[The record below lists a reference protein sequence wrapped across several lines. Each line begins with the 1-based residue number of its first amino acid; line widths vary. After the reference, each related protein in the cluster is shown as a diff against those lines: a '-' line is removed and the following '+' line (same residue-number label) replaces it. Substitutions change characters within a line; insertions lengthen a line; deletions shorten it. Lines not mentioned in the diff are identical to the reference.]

1 MSEQSVIERE
11 LTRAGERAGQCAMQP
26 CGSTNVGCTAASVSV
41 NAIVPEYWTEWT
53 YAVPL
58 DMRDTVANGQLVW
71 VPLREKVVLGVVVE
85 LGYQDAMAGIKP
97 IHAVVEPTFC
107 LTPRQ
112 LNLATW
118 ISERY
123 CCSLFH
129 AASLMMPPGVER
141 RVIETY
147 RLTDAGRAADPL
159 LLTPTQRRIVELLDT
174 HSDDAG
180 VSLTELRT
188 ALGGALTS
196 VLVALRKRGLV
207 AMDARIKQ
215 DRAPAPK
222 RLPYVRAIL
231 GLEYEAPL
239 TAPKQQAALDYLRRR
254 ARLDTSPIPNLPAGA
269 VMVTTFR
276 ADTGLGAPVLKRLAE
291 RGLVEMGTVAA
302 TAPVIEERSVPA
314 PVLTGAQ
321 QIVWDQVADALRDAT
336 GATFLLH
343 GVTGSGKTEIYLRA
357 VAASMR
363 AGKGAIVCVPEI
375 ALATQMVN
383 RILAR
388 FPGQVALLHSGLKD
402 AARFANWERLRRG
415 EAMIAI
421 GPRSALFAPIEQI
434 GCIVLDEE
442 HDAAYKQDALPR
454 YHARE
459 VARELARTS
468 GAVCILGSATPDL
481 ATFAAAT
488 RGDIGALSLP
498 ERVRPTAWHGTDGT
512 LQLPPVVLV
521 DMREERRSGN
531 GGVFSGALVDLLYQ
545 AHAAGEQAI
554 LLLNRRGMATFSQC
568 RACGYVL
575 LCPQCDVP
583 LVYHADRERLRCHRC
598 DFEIR
603 PDARCPQCGKP
614 DVRAYGVGTQRVE
627 EETRRLLPGARV
639 VRWDQDS
646 LRTEGGHESI
656 LRRLEAREIDVLVG
670 TQMVAKGL
678 DLPMVTVIGVVNGDT
693 QLHLPDFRAAERTFQ
708 LLTQVAGRAGR
719 RSPGRV
725 VIQTQSLDHPALIAA
740 QQHDYVRFAQS
751 ELPNRERLGFPPY
764 RQLVRFVYK
773 QRDEAKARAEADRL
787 AFALA
792 RVAYRNGHD
801 DVELIGPAP
810 CFTAKIRG
818 EYLWQVVAAGKD
830 LTPLLRSFP
839 IPYGWTIDVDPMS
852 ML

>member
-1 MSEQSVIERE
+1 LSEQGVIERAG
-11 LTRAGERAGQCAMQP
+11 TRAGEHSGPCAMQP
-26 CGSTNVGCTAASVSV
+26 RMPSDVGCTVASVSV
-41 NAIVPEYWTEWT
+41 NAIIPEYWTEWT
-53 YAVPL
+53 YAVPPEL
-58 DMRDTVANGQLVW
+58 RGTVANGQLVW

-85 LGYQDAMAGIKP
+85 LGDQETTADIKP

-147 RLTDAGRAADPL
+147 RLTAAGRATDPL

-174 HSDDAG
+174 HTDDAG
-180 VSLTELRT
+180 ASRTELRS

-196 VLVALRKRGLV
+196 VLAALRKRGLV

-215 DRAPAPK
+215 DRVPAPK

-254 ARLDTSPIPNLPAGA
+254 ARLDTSPLPNLPAGA

-276 ADTGLGAPVLKRLAE
+276 ADTGLGAPILKRLAE
-291 RGLVEMGTVAA
+291 RGLIEMGTVAV
-302 TAPVIEERSVPA
+302 TAPVIEERSIPA

-321 QIVWDQVADALRDAT
+321 QAAWDQVADAMRDAT
-336 GATFLLH
+336 GTTFLLH

-415 EAMIAI
+415 EAKIAI
-421 GPRSALFAPIEQI
+421 GPRSALFAPIAQI

-454 YHARE
+454 YHARD
-459 VARELARTS
+459 VARELARIS

-481 ATFAAAT
+481 ATYAAAK
-488 RGDIGALSLP
+488 RGDIGSLSLP
-498 ERVRPTAWHGTDGT
+498 ERVRPTAWNGTDGT

-521 DMREERRSGN
+521 DMREERRNGN
-531 GGVFSGALVDLLYQ
+531 GGVFSGALVELLCR

-568 RACGYVL
+568 RACGHVL

-598 DFEIR
+598 DFEMR
-603 PDARCPQCGKP
+603 PNTRCPQCGKSE
-614 DVRAYGVGTQRVE
+614 VRAYGVGTQRVE

-646 LRTEGGHESI
+646 LRAEGGHESI

-678 DLPMVTVIGVVNGDT
+678 DLPMVTVIGVINGDT

-740 QQHDYVRFAQS
+740 QQHDYVHFAQS

-818 EYLWQVVAAGKD
+818 EYLWQVVAAGED
-830 LTPLLRSFP
+830 LAPLLRSFP
-839 IPYGWTIDVDPMS
+839 IPYGWTVDVDPMS
-852 ML
+852 VL

>member
-1 MSEQSVIERE
+1 LIERRIIERE
-11 LTRAGERAGQCAMQP
+11 APNEAGRPGVDGRRSRVPAETGY
-26 CGSTNVGCTAASVSV
+26 TVASVSV

-53 YAVPL
+53 YAVPPE
-58 DMRDTVANGQLVW
+58 MHGAVAHGQLVW

-85 LGYQDAMAGIKP
+85 LGHRDATIGIRP

-147 RLTDAGRAADPL
+147 RLTDAGRAADRS
-159 LLTPTQRRIVELLDT
+159 LLTPTQQRIVELLAIHTDE
-174 HSDDAG
+174 SGA
-180 VSLTELRT
+180 SLTELRA

-196 VLVALRKRGLV
+196 VLLALRKRGLV

-215 DRAPAPK
+215 ERAPALK
-222 RLPYVRAIL
+222 RVPYVRAIL
-231 GLEYEAPL
+231 GLGFEAPL
-239 TAPKQQAALDYLRRR
+239 TAPKQQTALDYLRRR
-254 ARLDTSPIPNLPAGA
+254 ARLDMPSPTNLPPGA
-269 VMVTTFR
+269 VTVATFR
-276 ADTGLGAPVLKRLAE
+276 ADTGLGAPILKRLAD
-291 RGLVEMGTVAA
+291 RGLVELGAIAGQASV
-302 TAPVIEERSVPA
+302 VEERVVPA
-314 PVLTGAQ
+314 PVLTVAQ
-321 QIVWDQVADALRDAT
+321 QAAWDRVADAMREAAGT
-336 GATFLLH
+336 TFLLH

-402 AARFANWERLRRG
+402 AARYANWERLRRG
-415 EAMIAI
+415 EATIAI

-454 YHARE
+454 YHARD
-459 VARELARTS
+459 VARELTRAM

-481 ATFAAAT
+481 GTYAAAK
-488 RGDIGALSLP
+488 RGEIGYLSLP
-498 ERVRPTAWHGTDGT
+498 ERVRPTAWNGTNGT
-512 LQLPPVVLV
+512 LQLPPVELV
-521 DMREERRSGN
+521 DMREERRNGN
-531 GGVFSGALVDLLYQ
+531 GGVFSSALADLLCR

-554 LLLNRRGMATFSQC
+554 LLLNRRGSATFSQC
-568 RACGYVL
+568 RACGHVL
-575 LCPQCDVP
+575 MCPQCAVP

-598 DFEIR
+598 DFEMR
-603 PDARCPQCGKP
+603 PNIRCPRCGLP
-614 DVRAYGVGTQRVE
+614 EVRAYGVGTQRVE
-627 EETRRLLPGARV
+627 EETHRLLPGARV

-646 LRTEGGHESI
+646 LRAEGGHESI

-678 DLPMVTVIGVVNGDT
+678 DLPMVTVIGVINGDT
-693 QLHLPDFRAAERTFQ
+693 QLHLPDFRSAERTFQ

-725 VIQTQSLDHPALIAA
+725 VIQTQSVDHPALIAA
-740 QQHDYVRFAQS
+740 QRHDYALFAHA
-751 ELPNRERLGFPPY
+751 ELPNRERFGFPPY
-764 RQLVRFVYK
+764 RQLVRFVHK
-773 QRDEAKARAEADRL
+773 QRDDAKARAEADRL

-792 RVAYRNGHD
+792 RVAYRGGQD
-801 DVELIGPAP
+801 DIELIGPAP
-810 CFTAKIRG
+810 CFTAKVRG
-818 EYLWQVVAAGKD
+818 EYLWQVVACGND
-830 LTPLLRSFP
+830 LAPLVRSFP
-839 IPYGWTIDVDPMS
+839 IPYGWTVDVDPIS
-852 ML
+852 VL

>member
-1 MSEQSVIERE
+1 MSERGVIERASAVTE
-11 LTRAGERAGQCAMQP
+11 GDAALDGAPSCAVAEAVF
-26 CGSTNVGCTAASVSV
+26 TVASVSV
-41 NAIVPEYWTEWT
+41 HAIIPEYWTEWT
-53 YAVPL
+53 YAIPPEL
-58 DMRDTVANGQLVW
+58 RGTVANGQLVW
-71 VPLREKVVLGVVVE
+71 VPLREKVVLGIVVE
-85 LGYQDAMAGIKP
+85 LGQEAAGPEIRP

-107 LTPRQ
+107 LTTRQ

-147 RLTDAGRAADPL
+147 RLTDAGRRADHT
-159 LLTPTQRRIVELLDT
+159 LLTPTQRQIVEMLET
-174 HSDDAG
+174 HSDDTGA
-180 VSLTELRT
+180 SLTELRA

-196 VLVALRKRGLV
+196 VLAALRKRGLV

-215 DRAPAPK
+215 DRLPTRK
-222 RLPYVRAIL
+222 RVPYVRAIL
-231 GLEYEAPL
+231 GLEFEAPL
-239 TAPKQQAALDYLRRR
+239 TAPKQQTALDYLRRR
-254 ARLDTSPIPNLPAGA
+254 ARLETTTASHLPPGA
-269 VMVTTFR
+269 VTVATFR
-276 ADTGLGAPVLKRLAE
+276 TETGLSAPLLKRLQE
-291 RGLVEMGTVAA
+291 RGLVEMGTVANLP
-302 TAPVIEERSVPA
+302 APPDGGSMPA

-321 QIVWDQVADALRDAT
+321 QVAWDRVAEAMRDAAGT
-336 GATFLLH
+336 TFLLH

-375 ALATQMVN
+375 ALATQMVK

-388 FPGQVALLHSGLKD
+388 FPGQVALLHSGMKD
-402 AARFANWERLRRG
+402 PERFANWERLRRG
-415 EAMIAI
+415 EATIAI
-421 GPRSALFAPIEQI
+421 GPRSALFAPIEKI

-454 YHARE
+454 YHSRD
-459 VARELARTS
+459 VARELARMS

-481 ATFAAAT
+481 TTFAAAK
-488 RGDIGALSLP
+488 RGRIGYLSLP
-498 ERVRPTAWHGTDGT
+498 DRVRPTTANGTDGT
-512 LQLPPVVLV
+512 LQLPPVALV
-521 DMREERRSGN
+521 DMREERRNGN
-531 GGVFSGALVDLLYQ
+531 TGVFSGALVELLCQ
-545 AHAAGEQAI
+545 AHARNEQAI

-568 RACGYVL
+568 RSCGHVPT
-575 LCPQCDVP
+575 CPQCDVP

-598 DFEIR
+598 DFEMR
-603 PDARCPQCGKP
+603 PSVRCPKCGQSE
-614 DVRAYGVGTQRVE
+614 VRTYGVGTQRVE
-627 EETRRLLPGARV
+627 DETRRLLPGARV

-646 LRTEGGHESI
+646 LRAEGGHESI
-656 LRRLEAREIDVLVG
+656 LRRMEAREIDVLVG

-708 LLTQVAGRAGR
+708 MLTQVAGRAGR

-725 VIQTQSLDHPALIAA
+725 VIQTQSADHPALVAA
-740 QQHDYVRFAQS
+740 QQHDYILFARS
-751 ELPNRERLGFPPY
+751 ELPNRQRLGFPPY
-764 RQLVRFVYK
+764 GHLVRFVYK
-773 QRDEAKARAEADRL
+773 HRDEAKARAEADRL

-792 RVAYRNGHD
+792 RVAYRSGHD

-818 EYLWQVVAAGKD
+818 EFLWQVVAVGKD

-839 IPYGWTIDVDPMS
+839 VPYGWIVDVDPMS

>member
-1 MSEQSVIERE
+1 MTERGVIERDIIRDGAARPLPAE
-11 LTRAGERAGQCAMQP
+11 MGVL
-26 CGSTNVGCTAASVSV
+26 AASVSV
-41 NAIVPEYWTEWT
+41 NAIIPEYWTEWT
-53 YAVPL
+53 YSVPPE
-58 DMRDTVANGQLVW
+58 MRGTVANGQLVW

-85 LGYQDAMAGIKP
+85 LNRQEAAAGIRP

-147 RLTDAGRAADPL
+147 RLTDAGRAADHA
-159 LLTPTQRRIVELLDT
+159 LLTPTQRRIVELLDSQ
-174 HSDDAG
+174 SDGAG
-180 VSLTELRT
+180 ASLTELRA

-196 VLVALRKRGLV
+196 VLTALRKRGLV

-215 DRAPAPK
+215 ERAPAQK
-222 RLPYVRAIL
+222 RVPYVRAIL
-231 GLEYEAPL
+231 GLEFEAPL
-239 TAPKQQAALDYLRRR
+239 TAPKQQAALEYLRRR
-254 ARLDTSPIPNLPAGA
+254 ARLDTPPADDLPAGA
-269 VMVTTFR
+269 VTVAAFR
-276 ADTGLGAPVLKRLAE
+276 ADTGLSAPILKRLAE
-291 RGLVEMGTVAA
+291 RGLVEMGTVARPA
-302 TAPVIEERSVPA
+302 AAVEERSIPA
-314 PVLTGAQ
+314 PVLTNAQ
-321 QIVWDQVADALRDAT
+321 QVVWDRVAAAMRDAT

-357 VAASMR
+357 VAASVR

-375 ALATQMVN
+375 ALATQMVK

-388 FPGQVALLHSGLKD
+388 FPGQVALLHSAQKD
-402 AARFANWERLRRG
+402 ATRFANWERLRRG
-415 EAMIAI
+415 EATIAI
-421 GPRSALFAPIEQI
+421 GPRSALFAPIERI

-454 YHARE
+454 YHARA
-459 VARELARTS
+459 VARELARAS

-481 ATFAAAT
+481 ATFAAAK
-488 RGDIGALSLP
+488 RGVIGYLSLP
-498 ERVRPTAWHGTDGT
+498 ERVRPTASNGAEGV
-512 LQLPPVVLV
+512 LQLPPVTLV
-521 DMREERRSGN
+521 DMREERRNGN
-531 GGVFSGALVDLLYQ
+531 GGVFSTALVDLLCR
-545 AHAAGEQAI
+545 AHAVGEQAI
-554 LLLNRRGMATFSQC
+554 LLLNRRGTATFSQC
-568 RACGYVL
+568 RACGHVL

-598 DFEIR
+598 DFEMR
-603 PDARCPQCGKP
+603 PTVRCPRCGMP
-614 DVRAYGVGTQRVE
+614 EMRAYGVGTQRVE

-646 LRTEGGHESI
+646 LRAEGGHENI

-725 VIQTQSLDHPALIAA
+725 VIQTQSVEHPALIAA
-740 QQHDYVRFAQS
+740 QQHDYTLFARS

-792 RVAYRNGHD
+792 RAAYRNGRD

-818 EYLWQVVAAGKD
+818 EYLWHVLAVGKN
-830 LTPLLRSFP
+830 LAPLLRSFP
-839 IPYGWTIDVDPMS
+839 VPYGWTVDVDPMS
-852 ML
+852 VL